1 VVGLGALIQLLGA
14 SREHQSK
21 RNDGGCRLWLTFHSS
36 SQLLSKRGWPF
47 DFVSRIGQRLFALCE
62 EEGGGNAM
70 PVLITSGTSIDY
82 DVQGKEPPLLLI
94 SGLGFGR
101 WGWFKQVPTLSRHFR
116 TITFDLRSVD
126 NLSGGVGDL
135 TAKVVALLDHLDIKK
150 THILGTSLGGS

>member
-1 VVGLGALIQLLGA
+1 
-14 SREHQSK
+14 
-21 RNDGGCRLWLTFHSS
+21 
-36 SQLLSKRGWPF
+36 
-47 DFVSRIGQRLFALCE
+47 
-62 EEGGGNAM
+62 M

-82 DVQGKEPPLLLI
+82 DVQGKGPPLLLI

-101 WGWFKQVPTLSRHFR
+101 WGWFKQVPMLSRHFR

-150 THILGTSLGGS
+150 THVLGTSLGGS